1 MSLLASNEGRALSQ
15 SRCGVEVAMTDET
28 PSVFEVA
35 LAEAIIVVSG
45 GVCVSQYLADAL
57 ADANARRHAGLAVTD
72 AELAWIE
79 SSLIASPGYS
89 QWVAKRLLDKTLRLE
104 KAFV

>member
-1 MSLLASNEGRALSQ
+1 
-15 SRCGVEVAMTDET
+15 MTDET
-28 PSVFEVA
+28 PSAFEVA
-35 LAEAIIVVSG
+35 LAEAIIVASG

-79 SSLIASPGYS
+79 KLAYRITGLQSVGCEATS
-89 QWVAKRLLDKTLRLE
+89 
-104 KAFV
+104 

>member
-1 MSLLASNEGRALSQ
+1 MSLLASNEGRASSE

-28 PSVFEVA
+28 PSAFEVA
-35 LAEAIIVVSG
+35 LAEAIIVASG
-45 GVCVSQYLADAL
+45 GVCVSQDLADAL

-72 AELAWIE
+72 AESL
-79 SSLIASPGYS
+79 LIASPGYS

>member
-28 PSVFEVA
+28 PSAFEVA

-45 GVCVSQYLADAL
+45 GVCASQYL

>member
-1 MSLLASNEGRALSQ
+1 
-15 SRCGVEVAMTDET
+15 MTDET
-28 PSVFEVA
+28 PSAFEVA

-45 GVCVSQYLADAL
+45 GSQYLADAL